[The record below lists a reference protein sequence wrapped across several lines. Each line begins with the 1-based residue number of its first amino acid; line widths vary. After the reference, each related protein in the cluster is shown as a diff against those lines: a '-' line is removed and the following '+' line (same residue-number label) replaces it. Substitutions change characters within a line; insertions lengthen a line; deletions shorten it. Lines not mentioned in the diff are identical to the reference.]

1 MDRYHDSA
9 RLLHGHDGALFRDLA
24 DACRPRVSARMAR
37 IKQREQRRQWIVVAG
52 ATSPTTSMWTS
63 RAGWIEEVA
72 YWAGTSSGSAVL
84 TRVNL
89 SRSML
94 LKVCVALAAHADHA
108 TGRHCAVTN
117 AAAAKAAG
125 CSQRSVTTV
134 RAVLGE
140 AGLAVEVRRGTG
152 SMASPQRYR
161 RPSVWHLVSRRRPVD
176 NVAVCDL
183 PPSRRDRRVTHVGKN
198 SPKGRCRPASKNSPR
213 SDTARQ
219 SEPRPLQLQLL
230 AASVISRCRGFD
242 AVHPGQI
249 CEVLTRSGLDLDV
262 WTGAQIVDALN
273 ADMRRT
279 GRTWPDSLPRPA
291 GFLAVRL
298 RGLPR
303 VPMTSRRAQHGCTL
317 AAVVGDVSAPA
328 SAKTRAEAMEYF
340 RAHRRARIQR

>member
-24 DACRPRVSARMAR
+24 DACRPPVSARIAR

-134 RAVLGE
+134 RAVLAK

-198 SPKGRCRPASKNSPR
+198 SPKGRCRPTSTNSPQP
-213 SDTARQ
+213 DTAGRG
-219 SEPRPLQLQLL
+219 EPRPLQLQLL
-230 AASVISRCRGFD
+230 AARVISRCRGLD
-242 AVHPGQI
+242 TVHPGQI
-249 CEVLTRSGLDLDV
+249 CEVLARSGLDLDT

-279 GRTWPDSLPRPA
+279 GRTWPDSLLRPA

-298 RGLPR
+298 RELPR
-303 VPMTSRRAQHGCTL
+303 RPVTARQVQARCTS
-317 AAVVGDVSAPA
+317 AAVVGEVAPPA
-328 SAKTRAEAMEYF
+328 SAKSRAEAMEYF
-340 RAHRRARIQR
+340 RAHRRGRIQS